1 MKYYYPDEK
10 HINHY
15 KKVGKWSIVVAVII
29 LLIAPLGRI
38 NNIQKI
44 FFIALLIGIPALY
57 VTRTKRLV
65 LTIDQEELTF
75 NDGMLSR
82 AKVDLNRINYVEYHP
97 ELKIRIYT
105 FAKKRKPITILN
117 VFSLEDQQD
126 ILATLKSKRH
136 RIEIHYLEK
145 PSRVITKVNNNV
157 SEDK

>member
-1 MKYYYPDEK
+1 M
-10 HINHY
+10 
-15 KKVGKWSIVVAVII
+15 
-29 LLIAPLGRI
+29 
-38 NNIQKI
+38 
-44 FFIALLIGIPALY
+44 LIGLPALY

-82 AKVDLNRINYVEYHP
+82 AKVDLNRISYVEYHP

-157 SEDK
+157 SEYK